1 VNERGIRRM
10 AGYILARLPEAGLHE
25 VADPRRGPIKWK
37 LSQLLTAVTVG
48 AMAGCGSLREVEQ
61 LTQALSPAMRRY
73 RSGKSDRQE

>member
-1 VNERGIRRM
+1 M